1 MKKNL
6 IKIDVIS
13 PEGMIYEGEAKMI
26 TLRGADG
33 ELGITPGHTQLLTS
47 IKPGPLRVSLS
58 EVDEEILFVAGGILE
73 VQPDRVIVLADIV
86 ERPRD
91 VNELAA
97 KEAQEKAQQILK
109 DTKVD
114 KVSLSEAQNMLIEA
128 EARLKVLSMLKGKKA
143 SI

>member
-1 MKKNL
+1 MAENL

-13 PEGMIYEGEAKMI
+13 PEGMVYEGDATLI
-26 TLRGADG
+26 GLRGADG

-47 IKPGPLRVSLS
+47 IKPGPLRIVLAEGEE
-58 EVDEEILFVAGGILE
+58 EVLFVAGGILE
-73 VQPDRVIVLADIV
+73 VQPNRVIVLADIV

-97 KEAQEKAQQILK
+97 QEAKQKAEETLK
-109 DTKVD
+109 DAKAD

-128 EARLKVLSMLKGKKA
+128 EARLKVLSMLKGKK
-143 SI
+143 